1 MTDLI
6 LKSFNGDATD
16 VGDMTVARYQA
27 AGISN

>member
-16 VGDMTVARYQA
+16 VGDMTVGREYI
-27 AGISN
+27 AGHHY